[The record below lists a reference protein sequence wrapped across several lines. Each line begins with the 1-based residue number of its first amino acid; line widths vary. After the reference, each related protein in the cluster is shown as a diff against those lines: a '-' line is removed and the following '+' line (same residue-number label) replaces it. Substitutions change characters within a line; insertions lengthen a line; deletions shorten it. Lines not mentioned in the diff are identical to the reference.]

1 MASHVRQGEFTLNIF
16 VQKLAE
22 TVVDPAPDIRPQV
35 LVVEDNVGES
45 IHVHL
50 RNLRLEMSIE
60 DFETFADAI
69 EIAQGQLDD
78 GNR

>member
-1 MASHVRQGEFTLNIF
+1 MNIF
-16 VQKLAE
+16 VQRLAAAS
-22 TVVDPAPDIRPQV
+22 VDPSPELRLRT

-50 RNLRLEMSIE
+50 RNLRLEMSVD
-60 DFETFADAI
+60 DFDTFADAVA
-69 EIAQGQLDD
+69 EAQAQVTD